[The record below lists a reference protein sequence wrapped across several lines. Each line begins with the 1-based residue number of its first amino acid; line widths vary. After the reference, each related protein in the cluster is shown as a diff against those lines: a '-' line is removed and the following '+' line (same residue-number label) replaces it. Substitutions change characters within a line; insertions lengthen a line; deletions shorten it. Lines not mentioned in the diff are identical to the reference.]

1 METSFVLSLEK
12 ILQPNAP
19 LIVAVSQSNQ
29 YSRVTPQHQ
38 HAGGQLFGAM
48 RGLLSVETP
57 NNHWVVPATHAVWI
71 PPDVPHALRSH
82 GPFEGWSV
90 YVAPT
95 ASTDL
100 PLSPCIVS
108 AQGLLRETVNRALT
122 WNTDGLDA
130 AQQRIAEVI
139 LDEIRTLP
147 HQLLGLPLP
156 QDARLLK
163 VVLALIHEPAD
174 GRSLEMWAEW
184 VAIAPRTM
192 TRRFVTETGFTFT
205 EWRQRVRLLR
215 ALELLA
221 SGQAV
226 TTVALALGYD
236 NSSSFI
242 ALFKRTFGKTPGRY
256 SP

>member
-1 METSFVLSLEK
+1 METSFLLSLEK
-12 ILQPNAP
+12 TLQPNAP

-38 HAGGQLFGAM
+38 HAAGQLLGTLH
-48 RGLLSVETP
+48 GLLSVETP
-57 NNHWVVPATHAVWI
+57 HNHWVVPATHAVWI

-90 YVAPT
+90 YVRPAGCH
-95 ASTDL
+95 DL
-100 PLSPCIVS
+100 PMSPCIVS
-108 AQGLLRETVNRALT
+108 AQGLLRETVTRALT
-122 WNTDGLDA
+122 WNAERLDV

-139 LDEIRTLP
+139 LDEIRILP
-147 HQLLGLPLP
+147 QQRLGLPMP
-156 QDARLLK
+156 QDERLLK
-163 VVLALIHEPAD
+163 IAQALIGEPAD
-174 GRSLEMWAEW
+174 ARTLEQWADW

-205 EWRQRVRLLR
+205 QWRQRVRLLR

-226 TTVALALGYD
+226 TTVALELGYD

-256 SP
+256 MP